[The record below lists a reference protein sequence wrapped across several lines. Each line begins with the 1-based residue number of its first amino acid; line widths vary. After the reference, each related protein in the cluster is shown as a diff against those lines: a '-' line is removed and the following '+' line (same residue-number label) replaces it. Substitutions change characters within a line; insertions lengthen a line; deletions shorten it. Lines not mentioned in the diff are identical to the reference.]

1 MRISLFD
8 RLSYE
13 RLGERRAGFEVSAA
27 LDRCERLREV
37 GAAEDEVTLHADA
50 EPHAHGVRLCGRVSG
65 EVSVTCCR
73 CLRRVAIAVDREIDL
88 VVVGSE
94 AAMDAL
100 PDSADAHYAPDL
112 MGRLVDILEEEVL
125 LALPDFPS
133 HAEQDCEPP
142 ALPAGVDTQAP
153 RESDARE
160 PEETQRPFAAALAG
174 IGRKEDNQP
183 E

>member
-13 RLGERRAGFEVSAA
+13 RLGERRAGFELNVT

-37 GAAEDEVTLHADA
+37 GAAEDEVTLHVDA

-65 EVSVTCCR
+65 EVSVSCCR
-73 CLRRVAIAVDREIDL
+73 CLRPVAIEVDRDIDL
-88 VVVGSE
+88 VVVGTE

-100 PDSADAHYAPDL
+100 PDTADVHYAPDL

-133 HAEQDCEPP
+133 HQDCEPP
-142 ALPAGVDTQAP
+142 VLPGGVDVQAP
-153 RESDARE
+153 REGEARE
-160 PEETQRPFAAALAG
+160 QKETQRPFATALAG
-174 IGRKEDNQP
+174 MGRTEDNQT